1 MRDTT
6 VFAVDGKPPEQNRPR
21 AKAQGPR
28 RARGGHRHGRALRAF
43 MITRGASTPR
53 PGRTNRSRRAYQPL
67 APGVP
72 TARAGRTNRS
82 RRAYQA
88 GSTIG
93 PRGSTLHEHCPIDDE
108 AERPRQARRWRRPG
122 RAPARLRVGGG
133 RKHASPWAYRPRAV
147 GVLTKRRG
155 HTYTAPWAQSR
166 CAPAYSPCAPGVLTL
181 RAGRTHPARR
191 AYSPCAP
198 GVLTLRAG
206 RTHPARRA
214 YSLRALDV
222 LCRARA
228 YCTPACRSARVLSP
242 IARRAYSPC
251 APVRTHH
258 CRALDVRSPCDA
270 GAYSRLRAWA
280 YSPVRAWAYSPC
292 APWAYSPNAA
302 PAYSPCAPWVR
313 SRYAPGILALRAWA
327 YSPLRAGRTHPA
339 RRSYSSPPHEHCAHR
354 RYSRQSAHNWNVHRR
369 TRKQVHAAQSSSRRT
384 TAKAEGP
391 RGARGEHGHGRAL
404 DAFTVDDGGKHA
416 APWAYST
423 VALGVPVARRG
434 RTHQTQRA
442 YLHRAMGTVTVR
454 AGHTSPAPWAYTA
467 RALGVLGARR
477 SHSAGPHRANTAP
490 STTKTPTPEPHNRH
504 PGGQR
509 ACATQQV
516 FAAQAKPSDQNRT
529 TAKAEGPRGPR
540 REHGHGRALD
550 AFMVTRAQQ
559 HRAVGVPTAR
569 RGRTSRPPRAYRPL
583 AVGVLAARPGRTRR
597 SPWAYQPP
605 ALGVLGT
612 RPGRT
617 RHARWAHSPGALGA
631 LAPVHDR
638 TPRVVTPRTLP
649 IDDKAEAPAEHVVGA
664 ATAVP
669 RARSELSGGGT
680 TSLPT
685 HPARNR
691 LSPWGCSP
699 RRGRSPLSP
708 WAYSP
713 TAAGVLEPR
722 TGRTGIS
729 PWARSPHAVGT
740 VTTLPGHTLPPPWAQ
755 SRCALGVP
763 AARGGRTARALRA
776 HSACPHPANTAP
788 ARTKRRMPK
797 RRNRRQ
803 AHQGPCATQE
813 CSGHTLNHPS
823 TTERPAKP
831 EIPIP
836 VKWNSVSGDLEHGFR
851 RSGTLVGA

>member
-166 CAPAYSPCAPGVLTL
+166 CAPGVLTL

-214 YSLRALDV
+214 YS
-222 LCRARA
+222 
-228 YCTPACRSARVLSP
+228 
-242 IARRAYSPC
+242 PC
-251 APVRTHH
+251 APGVLTARPGRTR
-258 CRALDVRSPCDA
+258 RARKSARRMSSAREHSPIEARAERAVSTSTAAPWTRSRSTTEGSTPLP
-270 GAYSRLRAWA
+270 GPTQRS
-280 YSPVRAWAYSPC
+280 
-292 APWAYSPNAA
+292 PWAYRSRAVGVLTKRRGRT
-302 PAYSPCAPWVR
+302 YTAPWVR
-313 SRYAPGILALRAWA
+313 SRYAPGIVAPHPGRTQRARWA
-327 YSPLRAGRTHPA
+327 YSARDDRTPRVPTARTLR
-339 RRSYSSPPHEHCAHR
+339 HR
-354 RYSRQSAHNWNVHRR
+354 RQRGPRQSPTTDTTGANVHAHHNRCSRHRLNHR
-369 TRKQVHAAQSSSRRT
+369 TRTERRPKPKAHA
-384 TAKAEGP
+384 E
-391 RGARGEHGHGRAL
+391 RAVS
-404 DAFTVDDGGKHA
+404 TGTA
-416 APWAYST
+416 APWTRSGLTTEESTPLPGPTQRSPWAYRSRA
-423 VALGVPVARRG
+423 VGVLTKRRG
-434 RTHQTQRA
+434 RTYT
-442 YLHRAMGTVTVR
+442 
-454 AGHTSPAPWAYTA
+454 APWVPSRYAPGILATHPGRTQ
-467 RALGVLGARR
+467 RALGVLSARR

-583 AVGVLAARPGRTRR
+583 AVGVPAARPGRTSR

-699 RRGRSPLSP
+699 RRGRSPLSL

-740 VTTLPGHTLPPPWAQ
+740 VTTLPGHTLPPPCAQ

-823 TTERPAKP
+823 TTERLAKP
-831 EIPIP
+831 EIP
-836 VKWNSVSGDLEHGFR
+836 R
-851 RSGTLVGA
+851 RPRREPRARPRPGRRQS